1 MTVEIEIIFGQDVSM
16 SAFIRLHEAIY
27 SNGTLGNITIYPNS
41 DSSKRLICLLL
52 NRLVPKFY
60 EKEVYRIL
68 MLQADSITREGR
80 MDSSLTL
87 VDLSFE
93 DNLKQSYF
101 NFRSYAVPGK
111 PPSNLSVDVISP
123 TAVLVRWN
131 NSSPTYY
138 ESSLSTTAV
147 RIFYKLRANWTDLDV
162 RDANFTAGY
171 FVLDNLETFSW
182 YNLYVR
188 AVTSRGLGVKS
199 ELFVVRTLEEGG
211 S

>member
-1 MTVEIEIIFGQDVSM
+1 M
-16 SAFIRLHEAIY
+16 SAFILLHEAIY
-27 SNGTLGNITIYPNS
+27 SNGTLGNKTIYPIS
-41 DSSKRLICLLL
+41 DNSKRLICLLL

-80 MDSSLTL
+80 MHSSLTL

-93 DNLKQSYF
+93 HNLKQSYF

-123 TAVLVRWN
+123 IAVLVRWD

-147 RIFYKLRANWTDLDV
+147 RIFYKLQANWTDMNV

-199 ELFVVRTLEEGG
+199 ELFVVRTLEEGE

>member
-1 MTVEIEIIFGQDVSM
+1 M
-16 SAFIRLHEAIY
+16 SAFIRLHEAMY
-27 SNGTLGNITIYPNS
+27 SNGTLGNITIYPIS
-41 DSSKRLICLLL
+41 DNSKRLIFLLL
-52 NRLVPKFY
+52 NREVPKFY
-60 EKEVYRIL
+60 EKEVYEIL
-68 MLQADSITREGR
+68 MLQADSLTREGR
-80 MDSSLTL
+80 MASSLTL

-93 DNLKQSYF
+93 HNFKQSFF
-101 NFRSYAVPGK
+101 NFRPYAVPGK

-123 TAVLVRWN
+123 TTVLVRWD

-147 RIFYKLRANWTDLDV
+147 RIFYKLQANWTDMNV

-188 AVTSRGLGVKS
+188 AVTSRGLGVQS
-199 ELFVVRTLEEGG
+199 ELFVVRTLEEGE